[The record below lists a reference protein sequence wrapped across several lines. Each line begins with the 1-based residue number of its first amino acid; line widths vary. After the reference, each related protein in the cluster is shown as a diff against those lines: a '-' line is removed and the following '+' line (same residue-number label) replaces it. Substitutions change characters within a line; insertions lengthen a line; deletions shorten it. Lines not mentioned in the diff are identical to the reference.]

1 MFCIAS
7 FLNFD
12 VLQYWEFS
20 FFQRSWRMDESF
32 LTKERVGENYLLIFG
47 HGLAASGPRG
57 FPPPGGVRERSTGIV
72 MSLLFCATADS
83 PAQVDSRSHGP
94 HMGSDRSR
102 CGNSPG
108 KGGIS
113 VLHFFV
119 KKDSPPLA
127 SKDKK
132 SRPTLGSSSL
142 VVICD
147 QVSTLTK
154 WLCRKSIA
162 AGVSLMHRAVRYSFP
177 AAII

>member
-1 MFCIAS
+1 M
-7 FLNFD
+7 
-12 VLQYWEFS
+12 
-20 FFQRSWRMDESF
+20 
-32 LTKERVGENYLLIFG
+32 
-47 HGLAASGPRG
+47 
-57 FPPPGGVRERSTGIV
+57 
-72 MSLLFCATADS
+72 
-83 PAQVDSRSHGP
+83 
-94 HMGSDRSR
+94 
-102 CGNSPG
+102 
-108 KGGIS
+108 
-113 VLHFFV
+113 LHFFV

-142 VVICD
+142 VAICD